1 MNKHAYSARKFVN
14 AIKEIWQRRRRRER
28 ERETHLPCV
37 YTTGRQRRKEKKRTE
52 RRFRCFDSMG
62 GTVDSACAAP
72 SIDPSKAAS
81 SDLAPNCHLPF
92 RHNVETRSW
101 RLRFFFS
108 RSLSL
113 LRISRVAA
121 SVRAY
126 SVYCALYSS
135 PANLW
140 RALRLKAT
148 VRYPRGAPS
157 WRTAEGEPISSGK
170 RDCVFLRGEYAK
182 LPCEKRDPIYFLK
195 FQGYVFFARNGSEP
209 AVSRGSLSGAYE
221 REFRFFSRKADE
233 TDVFCET
240 SCLSL
245 N

>member
-1 MNKHAYSARKFVN
+1 MTETEKERK
-14 AIKEIWQRRRRRER
+14 
-28 ERETHLPCV
+28 
-37 YTTGRQRRKEKKRTE
+37 RKRDASTMRIHDRSTKKKRKKKRTE

-101 RLRFFFS
+101 RLRFFSS
-108 RSLSL
+108 RSLSLSL

-170 RDCVFLRGEYAK
+170 RDCVSLRGEYAK
-182 LPCEKRDPIYFLK
+182 LPREKRDPIYFLK
-195 FQGYVFFARNGSEP
+195 FQG
-209 AVSRGSLSGAYE
+209 
-221 REFRFFSRKADE
+221 
-233 TDVFCET
+233 
-240 SCLSL
+240 
-245 N
+245 